1 MFECLMLF
9 YNYSKEVR
17 IMRYRKLL
25 AILLLIG
32 SVLNLVGDVMK
43 LVFLKE
49 WDDVTF
55 RRTIT

>member
-1 MFECLMLF
+1 
-9 YNYSKEVR
+9 
-17 IMRYRKLL
+17 MRYRKLL